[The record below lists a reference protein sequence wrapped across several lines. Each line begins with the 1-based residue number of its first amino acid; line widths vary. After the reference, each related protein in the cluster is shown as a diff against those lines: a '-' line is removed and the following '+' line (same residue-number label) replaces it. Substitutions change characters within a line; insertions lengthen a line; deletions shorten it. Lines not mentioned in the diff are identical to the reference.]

1 MLLQRATKRNTEFLA
16 RFGGFKIQVF
26 REIKRGEK
34 VIRFGSPR
42 SKTGRRWRWYDFH
55 LPPSGREMKGLHC
68 WNEREKN
75 LPFLGR
81 GTLGAGVQRQM
92 RSRVVS
98 RGSRELEPGVGAVLL
113 VVAVV
118 GVLKLR
124 SSIRGWL
131 WSWWWSSVTMEAARF
146 LVMGPLAEVE

>member
-1 MLLQRATKRNTEFLA
+1 
-16 RFGGFKIQVF
+16 
-26 REIKRGEK
+26 
-34 VIRFGSPR
+34 
-42 SKTGRRWRWYDFH
+42 
-55 LPPSGREMKGLHC
+55 MKGLH
-68 WNEREKN
+68 WDEREEN

-98 RGSRELEPGVGAVLL
+98 RGSRELEPGVGAMLL

-146 LVMGPLAEVE
+146 LVMGPLAEVR